1 MIQYLFQRS
10 KKNLK
15 IFFFFIGVIG
25 LSSASSLKAE
35 ENDRFLRYLD
45 IPLFAGFKELKDDS
59 LLFNGIKGR
68 LIESKAR
75 GEGEVEKIILFYHK
89 VLPELGWKALKQVKK
104 CTYKYCK
111 VKYSREKE
119 KLTIEVSLLSK
130 GQKITEV
137 SYELAPKV
145 P

>member
-1 MIQYLFQRS
+1 MFL
-10 KKNLK
+10 
-15 IFFFFIGVIG
+15 
-25 LSSASSLKAE
+25 ASSLKAE
-35 ENDRFLRYLD
+35 ENHGFLRYLD
-45 IPLFAGFKELKDDS
+45 IPLFSGFKELKEGS
-59 LLFNGIKGR
+59 LLFNGVKGR

-75 GEGEVEKIILFYHK
+75 GEGEVEKVILFYHK
-89 VLPELGWKALKQVKK
+89 VLPELGWKALKQAKK

-119 KLTIEVSLLSK
+119 RLTIEVSLLSK

-137 SYELAPKV
+137 LYELAPKV